1 MDTTMTTQSSGGGA
15 AGIIVMIIYLAI
27 VILMIAAMWKI
38 FAKAGK
44 PGWAAIVP
52 IYNIVVLLQIC
63 EKPIWWLVLLLIPIV
78 SLIIMII
85 LYVALA
91 QVFGKGIGFA
101 IGMLLLPFIFMPML
115 GFGSAQYKGGAAA
128 AG

>member
-1 MDTTMTTQSSGGGA
+1 MDTGMTTQSSGGGA

-27 VILMIAAMWKI
+27 VILMVAAMWKI

-63 EKPIWWLVLLLIPIV
+63 EKPVWW
-78 SLIIMII
+78 II
-85 LYVALA
+85 LRTSRMRMISW
-91 QVFGKGIGFA
+91 VF
-101 IGMLLLPFIFMPML
+101 
-115 GFGSAQYKGGAAA
+115 
-128 AG
+128 